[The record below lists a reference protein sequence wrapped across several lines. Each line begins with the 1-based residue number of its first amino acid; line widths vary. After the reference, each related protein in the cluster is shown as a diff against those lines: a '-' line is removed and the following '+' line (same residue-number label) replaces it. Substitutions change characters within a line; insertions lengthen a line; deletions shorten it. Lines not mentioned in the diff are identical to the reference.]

1 VWPDCAPINLFEA
14 RAEESSAVDVSKT
27 SLDVPVVPDVPIATA
42 ALLGANS
49 DEISPKPRV
58 GPSPTSAAVISLASW
73 EISHAGLSHAGLTRR
88 IFRCDEVSIATVG
101 YR

>member
-1 VWPDCAPINLFEA
+1 MDAFADEI
-14 RAEESSAVDVSKT
+14 SADDVSRT

-42 ALLGANS
+42 ALLGAYS

-58 GPSPTSAAVISLASW
+58 GPSPTSAAVISPANW
-73 EISHAGLSHAGLTRR
+73 EISHEGLTRR
-88 IFRCDEVSIATVG
+88 IFRCDEVSIAAVG

>member
-1 VWPDCAPINLFEA
+1 M
-14 RAEESSAVDVSKT
+14 RAVEFSKT
-27 SLDVPVVPDVPIATA
+27 SLAVPVVPDVPIAMA
-42 ALLGANS
+42 ASCGAYS

-73 EISHAGLSHAGLTRR
+73 EISHAGLTRR

>member
-1 VWPDCAPINLFEA
+1 MWPGLAPKNLLEA
-14 RAEESSAVDVSKT
+14 RADEINAVEVSKT
-27 SLDVPVVPDVPIATA
+27 SLDAPVVPDVPIATA
-42 ALLGANS
+42 AWLGACS

-58 GPSPTSAAVISLASW
+58 GPSPTRAAVISLASW
-73 EISHAGLSHAGLTRR
+73 EISHAGLTRR